1 MDGVTLQARI
11 YAGMGK
17 DAQHTGRLHNIYRP
31 ASPLLPLDYGNRVGE
46 IYCRFAAEKRFEV
59 PHKYKEPTY
68 FLYADGRELEKG
80 DFLVSDTETFFIAD
94 KQPLL
99 PMQAVR
105 CNDLVNIDRVAY
117 SGTVLST
124 EPVATAYPIFR
135 QLKKLD
141 QKPVNATFGVSTSA
155 TPIAE
160 WFVYLPIDWTV
171 IRQGDIV
178 TDQTGREYT
187 IGSIDPTEIGAVVV
201 MRQSDHE
208 QGDQV

>member
-105 CNDLVNIDRVAY
+105 CNDLLTIDRPSYV
-117 SGTVLST
+117 GTTVVT
-124 EPVATAYPIFR
+124 NPVATDYPAFR

-141 QKPVNATFGVSTSA
+141 QKPVSSTFGASTSA
-155 TPIAE
+155 TPIGE
-160 WFVYLPIDWTV
+160 WFVYLPIDWTL
-171 IRQGDIV
+171 IKQGDIV
-178 TDQTGREYT
+178 TDLTARTYT

-208 QGDQV
+208 QGQQ

>member
-11 YAGMGK
+11 YASMGK

-105 CNDLVNIDRVAY
+105 CNDLLTIDRPSYV
-117 SGTVLST
+117 GTTVVT
-124 EPVATAYPIFR
+124 NPVATDYPAFR

-141 QKPVNATFGVSTSA
+141 QKPVSSTFGASTSA
-155 TPIAE
+155 TPIGE
-160 WFVYLPIDWTV
+160 WFVYLPIDWTL
-171 IRQGDIV
+171 IKQGDIV
-178 TDQTGREYT
+178 TDLTARTYT

-208 QGDQV
+208 QGQQ

>member
-17 DAQHTGRLHNIYRP
+17 DAQHTGRLHSIYRP

-105 CNDLVNIDRVAY
+105 CNDLLTIDRPSYV
-117 SGTVLST
+117 GTTVVT
-124 EPVATAYPIFR
+124 NPVATDYPAFR

-141 QKPVNATFGVSTSA
+141 QKPVSSTFGASTSA
-155 TPIAE
+155 TPIGE
-160 WFVYLPIDWTV
+160 WFVYLPIDWTL
-171 IRQGDIV
+171 IKQGDIV
-178 TDQTGREYT
+178 TDLTARTYT

-208 QGDQV
+208 QGQQ